1 MKATQMPHFN
11 GNETT
16 RTLYMA
22 FELGKTSWLLA
33 FFDGR
38 KKRQIQIAARDL
50 KAVHKQIA
58 ITIEKLNLPED
69 TLIASC
75 YEAGRDGFWLHRV
88 LVKKGI
94 YNIVVDSSSIEVNR
108 KARRSKT
115 DQLDAD
121 SLVRML
127 YRYVNGEEKVW
138 SVLRIPNPKIEGERR
153 IHRELGRLK
162 KERGAHTTRIKT
174 LLFGQGIVVNT
185 ITIAPDWLETL
196 RTGDGRVLEK
206 QLVREITRELAR
218 LQLVRE
224 QIQELETDQKL
235 ALKERR
241 TASIKKVRKLMRLKG
256 VGPVSSWNLVYE
268 FFWRTFYNRKQVGS
282 AAGLT
287 PSVYQSG
294 YLDRDLG
301 ISKAGNKRIRSL
313 MVELS
318 WLWLRY
324 QPDSD
329 LSQWYNNRF
338 GNGGKRMRKVGIV
351 AMARKLLVALWRYLD
366 ADVLPSGA
374 DLKA

>member
-1 MKATQMPHFN
+1 MKATQMPQIDDN
-11 GNETT
+11 RTT

-22 FELGKTSWLLA
+22 FELGKSSWLLA

-38 KKRQIQIAARDL
+38 KKRQIQIAARDQ
-50 KAVHKQIA
+50 KALAKQIDSA
-58 ITIEKLNLPED
+58 IEKLGLTRD
-69 TLIASC
+69 TPIISC

-94 YNIVVDSSSIEVNR
+94 CNMVVDSSSIEVNR

-115 DQLDAD
+115 DKLDAD

-138 SVLRIPNPKIEGERR
+138 SVLRIPHPKIEDDRR

-162 KERGAHTTRIKT
+162 KERSAHTIRIKT
-174 LLFGQGIVVNT
+174 LLFGQGVVVNT
-185 ITIAPDWLETL
+185 IATTPGWLETL
-196 RTGDGRVLEK
+196 RTGDGRALEK
-206 QLVREITRELAR
+206 QLLKEIIRELAR
-218 LQLVRE
+218 LKLVRE
-224 QIQELETDQKL
+224 QIKEMETDQKV

-241 TASIKKVRKLMRLKG
+241 TIAIKKVRKLMQLKG
-256 VGPVSSWNLVYE
+256 IGLVSSWNLIYE
-268 FFWRTFYNRKQVGS
+268 FFWRNFSNRKQVAS

-294 YLDRDLG
+294 VMDRDLG

-324 QPDSD
+324 QPESE
-329 LSQWYNNRF
+329 LSQWFTNRF
-338 GNGGKRMRKVGIV
+338 GTGSRRIRKVGIV
-351 AMARKLLVALWRYLD
+351 AMARKLLVALWKYLE
-366 ADVLPSGA
+366 ADVIP
-374 DLKA
+374 

>member
-1 MKATQMPHFN
+1 
-11 GNETT
+11 
-16 RTLYMA
+16 MA
-22 FELGKTSWLLA
+22 FELGKSSWLLA

-38 KKRQIQIAARDL
+38 KKRQIQIAARDQ
-50 KAVHKQIA
+50 KALAKQIDSA
-58 ITIEKLNLPED
+58 IEKLGLTRD
-69 TLIASC
+69 TPIISC

-94 YNIVVDSSSIEVNR
+94 YNMVVDSSSIEVNR

-115 DQLDAD
+115 DKLDAD

-138 SVLRIPNPKIEGERR
+138 SVLRIPHPKIEDDRR

-162 KERGAHTTRIKT
+162 KERSAHTIRIKT
-174 LLFGQGIVVNT
+174 LLFGQGVVVNT
-185 ITIAPDWLETL
+185 IATTPGWLETL
-196 RTGDGRVLEK
+196 RTGDGRALEK
-206 QLVREITRELAR
+206 QLLKEIIRELAR
-218 LQLVRE
+218 LKLVRE
-224 QIQELETDQKL
+224 QIKEMETDQKV

-241 TASIKKVRKLMRLKG
+241 TIAIKKVRKLMQLKG
-256 VGPVSSWNLVYE
+256 IGLVSSWNLIYE
-268 FFWRTFYNRKQVGS
+268 FFWRNFSNRKQVAS

-294 YLDRDLG
+294 VMDRDLG

-324 QPDSD
+324 QPESE
-329 LSQWYNNRF
+329 LSQWFTNRF
-338 GNGGKRMRKVGIV
+338 GTGSRRIRKVGIV
-351 AMARKLLVALWRYLD
+351 AMARKLLVALWKYLE
-366 ADVLPSGA
+366 ADVIPPGA
-374 DLKA
+374 DLKT